1 MSVAECC
8 LLALSKRFT
17 DLDTWNRLT
26 RRAEENICMQSRCA
40 FMCVFRVDQLSDG
53 HEVTGMDCL
62 VAGRGWLP
70 IELLYNIYRVPGSVF
85 FFFDQVSTRK
95 FGSDVGSYDVVG
107 SFAAGELF
115 EVWIRCYLSLQV
127 GTSTP

>member
-8 LLALSKRFT
+8 LLALSTRFT

-85 FFFDQVSTRK
+85 FFFRSSLDEEVR
-95 FGSDVGSYDVVG
+95 FRRWFVRCGWIICCRRVV
-107 SFAAGELF
+107 
-115 EVWIRCYLSLQV
+115 
-127 GTSTP
+127 